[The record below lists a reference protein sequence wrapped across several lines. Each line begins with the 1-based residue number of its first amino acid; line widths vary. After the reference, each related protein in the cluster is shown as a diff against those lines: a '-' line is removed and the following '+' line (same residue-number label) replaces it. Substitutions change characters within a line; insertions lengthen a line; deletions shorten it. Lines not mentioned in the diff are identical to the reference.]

1 MTGYSG
7 FRKFR
12 SRVFPYRTDQSLSTV
27 PLHVSKRLEMETQK
41 GAISDLISAAQEI
54 FLAAN

>member
-12 SRVFPYRTDQSLSTV
+12 SRVFPYRTDQPQSTV
-27 PLHVSKRLEMETQK
+27 PLNVSKRLEMETQK
-41 GAISDLISAAQEI
+41 GAISYLITAGKKI
-54 FLAAN
+54 F